1 MVNLH
6 HIHVLALAWTW
17 MKCNRFNCME
27 SVESMGCWLPGS
39 WCLLV
44 ITPMGLDVIQ
54 SIQLYG
60 IDGDPCLW
68 LGYDALGQMSL
79 DQSDYTLT
87 LTLSWEWM

>member
-6 HIHVLALAWTW
+6 HIQVLALAWTW

-60 IDGDPCLW
+60 IDARGILAF
-68 LGYDALGQMSL
+68 GL
-79 DQSDYTLT
+79 D
-87 LTLSWEWM
+87 MMP

>member
-1 MVNLH
+1 MFLCFYKLSLH
-6 HIHVLALAWTW
+6 GKPTPHPGLGLDLDLDE
-17 MKCNRFNCME
+17 CNRFNCME

-68 LGYDALGQMSL
+68 LGYDA
-79 DQSDYTLT
+79 
-87 LTLSWEWM
+87 